1 MAFDQLQTVL
11 KSNATGIKLFA
22 KKKNHTPT
30 VHLVGHPKNPLI
42 FHQVL
47 SR

>member
-22 KKKNHTPT
+22 KKKHTPT